1 MSADALARDRTTQY
15 HMTQGKHILRSFDS
29 ELEQLRADVIRM
41 GDLVAKSIEG
51 AAEGLLSGNLE
62 RAREVITGDEG
73 VDTMEKQID
82 EHGMAVLL
90 LHTPMAS
97 DLRMVVSSLNI
108 CRSLERMGDHAVNIS
123 KRAIKI
129 IEGGGSGETAMVEP
143 LFAEVRKVASAAMV
157 AYADLNGDVALQVL
171 DMDKAVDKIDKR
183 LTKQLTGLVGG
194 ADEGNRTALLHLLF
208 ISRSLERIA
217 DLAVNIAE
225 DLFFITSA
233 EDIRHS

>member
-1 MSADALARDRTTQY
+1 MSADALDKNRPAIQ
-15 HMTQGKHILRSFDS
+15 HMTQGKHILRSFDG
-29 ELEQLRADVIRM
+29 ELEQLRTDVIRM
-41 GDLVAKSIEG
+41 GDLVAKSIER
-51 AAEGLLSGNLE
+51 AAEGLLSGSLE
-62 RAREVITGDEG
+62 RAREVIRGDEAI
-73 VDTMEKQID
+73 DALEKQID
-82 EHGMAVLL
+82 EHGMSVLL

-108 CRSLERMGDHAVNIS
+108 CRSLERMADHAVNIS

-129 IEGGGSGETAMVEP
+129 TEAGGSSETAMVEP
-143 LFAEVRKVASAAMV
+143 LFEEVRKVASSAMI
-157 AYADLNGDVALQVL
+157 AYADLNGAVALQVL

-183 LTKQLTGLVGG
+183 LTKQITGQVGN
-194 ADEGNRTALLHLLF
+194 ADESSRTALLHLLF

-225 DLFFITSA
+225 DLFYITSA